1 MIKVVEARG
10 FLFSTT
16 LSDGSNLCL
25 QSGEETI
32 IKDNLVSESLKLA
45 CKKGLVTMSEVE
57 PTKTATI
64 KDKTG
69 GANK

>member
-1 MIKVVEARG
+1 MIKVVEVRG

-25 QSGEETI
+25 QSGEETT
-32 IKDNLVSESLKLA
+32 IKDNLVSESLKVA
-45 CKKGLVTMSEVE
+45 CKKGLISMSEVE
-57 PTKTATI
+57 TTKATT
-64 KDKTG
+64 KEKTG

>member
-1 MIKVVEARG
+1 MIKVVEVRG

-25 QSGEETI
+25 QSGEETT
-32 IKDNLVSESLKLA
+32 IKDNLVSEALKVA
-45 CKKGLVTMSEVE
+45 CKKGLIAMSEVE
-57 PTKTATI
+57 TTKTTT
-64 KDKTG
+64 KEKTG